1 MFISFKKRANQ
12 TTLWERYVQGD
23 RAAFGELYA
32 YYHKSLTA
40 FCWGRLKNR
49 ELAENAASE
58 TLVRLLQHKAPGEIE
73 NFEHWLFTVAKN
85 ECHTVWSTAER
96 RKKLLDANYMVMHE
110 HSPEIDEVHSIE
122 NIDSII
128 KQNLDETDFNIW
140 QLHQQGYDN
149 GEIAEITGMQEK
161 TIANRKSV
169 ARNKLK
175 NVLQDFFSGK
185 KHAL

>member
-1 MFISFKKRANQ
+1 
-12 TTLWERYVQGD
+12 VQGE
-23 RAAFGELYA
+23 RSAFGELYT

-40 FCWGRLKNR
+40 FCLGRLKNR

-58 TLVRLLQHKAPGEIE
+58 TLVRLLQHTAPAEIE

-85 ECHTVWSTAER
+85 ECTSIWTTAER
-96 RKKLLDANYMVMHE
+96 RKKLLDANYVVMHE
-110 HSPEIDEVHSIE
+110 QLPEVEEVHAIE
-122 NIDSII
+122 NMDTLI

-149 GEIAEITGMQEK
+149 GEIAEITGINEK

-175 NVLQDFFSGK
+175 KVLQEICSGK
-185 KHAL
+185 KGKV